1 MKLGQG
7 AKEQD
12 SEIASL
18 LEETL
23 PDSKAGETASLLE
36 PPADLD
42 QSKELLEQTLVEQ
55 SPRKS
60 KEHEYEDDF
69 EGSSRGSR
77 QEGSVKVNILMPS
90 CLAMA

>member
-1 MKLGQG
+1 M
-7 AKEQD
+7 
-12 SEIASL
+12 
-18 LEETL
+18 
-23 PDSKAGETASLLE
+23 LE

-60 KEHEYEDDF
+60 NEHEYEDDF

-77 QEGSVKVNILMPS
+77 QEESVKVNISMPS
-90 CLAMA
+90 

>member
-1 MKLGQG
+1 M
-7 AKEQD
+7 
-12 SEIASL
+12 
-18 LEETL
+18 
-23 PDSKAGETASLLE
+23 LE

-60 KEHEYEDDF
+60 TELEYEDDF

-77 QEGSVKVNILMPS
+77 QEGSIKVNILKPS
-90 CLAMA
+90 CLSIA

>member
-1 MKLGQG
+1 M
-7 AKEQD
+7 
-12 SEIASL
+12 
-18 LEETL
+18 
-23 PDSKAGETASLLE
+23 LE

-77 QEGSVKVNILMPS
+77 QDESVKVNISMPS
-90 CLAMA
+90 

>member
-1 MKLGQG
+1 M
-7 AKEQD
+7 
-12 SEIASL
+12 
-18 LEETL
+18 
-23 PDSKAGETASLLE
+23 LE
-36 PPADLD
+36 PTADLD

-77 QEGSVKVNILMPS
+77 QEESVKVNILMLS
-90 CLAMA
+90 

>member
-1 MKLGQG
+1 M
-7 AKEQD
+7 
-12 SEIASL
+12 
-18 LEETL
+18 
-23 PDSKAGETASLLE
+23 LE

-60 KEHEYEDDF
+60 KEHEYEGDF

-77 QEGSVKVNILMPS
+77 QEESVKVNIRYYSYFL
-90 CLAMA
+90 